1 MKMRHALVGTLA
13 LAFAASAWAANRP
26 KGWVTICTEG
36 QTCSVAANTN
46 VAFGRAD
53 QFIYKVL
60 SGSFACAEATFGG
73 KIAGGKN
80 ECSTAGTSASSSSVA
95 SSSSSSKSSSLTAPS
110 SSSSS
115 KSSSSSSSTAPS
127 SSSSSKSSSS
137 VASSSNSSGIPPATG
152 TTINSTTVT
161 IPANTTK
168 DYGFMRIGITPQA
181 SDCDAEGQK
190 AVFVLED
197 GASLKNVIIAGGLN
211 GSDGVHCKGNCTL
224 ENVHWEDV
232 CEDAATMEGGS
243 GKVMKIIGGSA
254 SHASDKIFQHNG
266 KGSTIQISNFS
277 TYGDVQRFWASCGNC
292 SSNGGPRNLV
302 ATGVT
307 INGKVVKPDGSAGY
321 LLRLNSNYGDKA
333 TLRSWKIK
341 GWTKGNPKVCVQAI
355 GVQPGEAQT
364 NQGEFW
370 NTAYCDVKESDI
382 TSF

>member
-1 MKMRHALVGTLA
+1 M
-13 LAFAASAWAANRP
+13 
-26 KGWVTICTEG
+26 
-36 QTCSVAANTN
+36 
-46 VAFGRAD
+46 
-53 QFIYKVL
+53 
-60 SGSFACAEATFGG
+60 
-73 KIAGGKN
+73 
-80 ECSTAGTSASSSSVA
+80 
-95 SSSSSSKSSSLTAPS
+95 
-110 SSSSS
+110 
-115 KSSSSSSSTAPS
+115 
-127 SSSSSKSSSS
+127 
-137 VASSSNSSGIPPATG
+137 
-152 TTINSTTVT
+152 T
-161 IPANTTK
+161 IPANTTR
-168 DYGFMRIGITPQA
+168 DYGFQRIGIVAQA
-181 SDCDAEGQK
+181 SNCDDEGQK
-190 AVFVLED
+190 PVFKLED

-211 GSDGVHCKGNCTL
+211 GSDGVHCEGNCTL

-232 CEDAATMEGGS
+232 CEDAATMLGGS
-243 GKVMKIIGGSA
+243 GKIMKVIGGSA

-266 KGSTIQISNFS
+266 KGSTIQITNFS

-292 SSNGGPRNLV
+292 SSNGGPRYLV

-333 TLRSWKIK
+333 TIRSWKIK